1 MIKKGKIKMIL
12 ENPSVWKAKMLL
24 TRQIA
29 LMSTIGLM
37 LATLSANAHAGDMV
51 VNAENSLEWNQK
63 EAFYHAIG
71 NAAAVQGKQEIKA
84 ESLTAY
90 YNPQTVE
97 RTITRIIADGNASFA
112 DGSHNGSGQ
121 KLDYDAASAT
131 YLLNGPGAV
140 ISGPDGSGAAEKTII
155 FKHASQMVE
164 LLKDAEIKL
173 KDGRYLSGQEI
184 IIYLDEADN
193 ILRISAAGNI
203 TIIQANGS
211 AATANKAD
219 YNRAADS
226 ALLIGNVVIKDGKT
240 ELAGDRAEV
249 DFATGISK
257 MLSDKSGR
265 RVSGR
270 FTRLKE

>member
-1 MIKKGKIKMIL
+1 MTCKNPLFWKSKI
-12 ENPSVWKAKMLL
+12 PL
-24 TRQIA
+24 TSKIS
-29 LMSTIGLM
+29 LMSTLGLI
-37 LATLSANAHAGDMV
+37 LATLSANTHADDMV

-71 NAAAVQGKQEIKA
+71 NAAAYQGKKEIKA
-84 ESLTAY
+84 ESLKAFY
-90 YNPQTVE
+90 DPQTVD

-112 DGSHNGSGQ
+112 DENHDGSGQ

-131 YLLNGPGAV
+131 YILSGPSAV
-140 ISGPDGSGAAEKTII
+140 ISGPDGSGAAENTII
-155 FKHASQMVE
+155 FKRALQMAE
-164 LLKDAEIKL
+164 LVKDANIKL
-173 KDGRYLSGQEI
+173 KDGRHLSAQKI
-184 IIYLDEADN
+184 VIYLDEADN
-193 ILRISAAGNI
+193 ILRISASGNV

-211 AATANKAD
+211 TATANKAD

-226 ALLIGNVVIKDGKT
+226 ALLTGNVVVKDRET

-257 MLSDKSGR
+257 MLSNKSGG

>member
-1 MIKKGKIKMIL
+1 MKLTCK
-12 ENPSVWKAKMLL
+12 NPSVQKAKIPL
-24 TRQIA
+24 TGKIA
-29 LMSTIGLM
+29 LMSTLGLM
-37 LATLSANAHAGDMV
+37 LAALSANTHADDMV

-71 NAAAVQGKQEIKA
+71 NAEALQGKQEIKA
-84 ESLTAY
+84 ESLRAFY
-90 YNPQTVE
+90 DPQTVE

-112 DGSHNGSGQ
+112 DESHNGRGQ
-121 KLDYDAASAT
+121 KLDYDATSAT

-155 FKHASQMVE
+155 FKRASQIVE
-164 LLKDAEIKL
+164 LVKDAEIKL
-173 KDGRYLSGQEI
+173 EDGRYLSGQEI

-193 ILRISAAGNI
+193 ILRISAAVDV
-203 TIIQANGS
+203 TIIQADGS
-211 AATANKAD
+211 TATASKAD

-226 ALLIGNVVIKDGKT
+226 ALLTGNVVVKDGET

-257 MLSDKSGR
+257 MLSDKSGG

>member
-1 MIKKGKIKMIL
+1 MIL

>member
-1 MIKKGKIKMIL
+1 MKMTC
-12 ENPSVWKAKMLL
+12 ENPSVRKAKMPLNGKI
-24 TRQIA
+24 T
-29 LMSTIGLM
+29 LMVTLGLM
-37 LATLSANAHAGDMV
+37 LAAFTTNAHADDMV

-71 NAAAVQGKQEIKA
+71 NAAALQGKQEIKA
-84 ESLTAY
+84 ESLKAFY
-90 YNPQTVE
+90 DPQTIE

-112 DGSHNGSGQ
+112 DESHNGSGQ
-121 KLDYDAASAT
+121 KLNYDATSAT
-131 YLLNGPGAV
+131 YLLNGPDAL

-155 FKHASQMVE
+155 FKRASQIVE
-164 LLKDAEIKL
+164 LVEDAEIKL
-173 KDGRYLSGQEI
+173 KDGRHLSGQEI

-193 ILRISAAGNI
+193 ILRISAAGDV

-211 AATANKAD
+211 TATANKAD

-226 ALLIGNVVIKDGKT
+226 ALLTGNVVVKDGET

-257 MLSDKSGR
+257 MLSDKSGG

>member
-1 MIKKGKIKMIL
+1 MTC
-12 ENPSVWKAKMLL
+12 ENPSVRNSEMPL
-24 TRQIA
+24 TGKIS
-29 LMSTIGLM
+29 LMSMLGLV
-37 LATLSANAHAGDMV
+37 LVALSANAHADDMV

-71 NAAAVQGKQEIKA
+71 NAAALQGKQEIKA
-84 ESLTAY
+84 ESLKAFY
-90 YNPQTVE
+90 DPQTVE

-112 DGSHNGSGQ
+112 DESHNGSGK
-121 KLDYDAASAT
+121 KLDYDAASET

-155 FKHASQMVE
+155 FKRASQIVE
-164 LLKDAEIKL
+164 LVKDAKIKL
-173 KDGRYLSGQEI
+173 KDGRHLSGQEI

-193 ILRISAAGNI
+193 ILRISAAGNV
-203 TIIQANGS
+203 TIIQADGS
-211 AATANKAD
+211 TATASKAD
-219 YNRAADS
+219 YNRATDS
-226 ALLIGNVVIKDGKT
+226 ALLTGNVMVKDRET

-257 MLSDKSGR
+257 MLSDKSGG

-270 FTRLKE
+270 FTQLKE